1 MTFILPIL
9 DTTVVVVNRLLK
21 KQSPFVGGKDHT
33 THSLAY
39 LGLSDRQVAMTFVG
53 LGSLSFFINILL
65 EEYLTEWSYQYS
77 IIFSLYLLA
86 LMVFFFYTTRNKKF
100 IELSKIK
107 LEKATNTS
115 VITNN

>member
-1 MTFILPIL
+1 
-9 DTTVVVVNRLLK
+9 V
-21 KQSPFVGGKDHT
+21 
-33 THSLAY
+33 
-39 LGLSDRQVAMTFVG
+39 TFVG